1 MQSKRTPSQQLL
13 MMQAEHLAKQISI
26 EDIALMSPAHNP
38 TQYTGKP
45 TNSKT
50 SRKGGSSPAEYS
62 VVEAMEDLRSEI
74 KKETP
79 DWSHLARCYLFVSS
93 MMRC

>member
-1 MQSKRTPSQQLL
+1 MPIRTAAQQLL
-13 MMQAEHLAKQISI
+13 IMQVEKITKTITI
-26 EDIALMSPAHNP
+26 EDIAMMSPAHTP

-45 TNSKT
+45 TNTKS

-62 VVEAMEDLRSEI
+62 VVEAMQDLRMEA
-74 KKETP
+74 KKDFP
-79 DWSHLARCYLFVSS
+79 DWPHLARCYLFVSS